1 MAESELSRFGT
12 TATNCG
18 VSIEIGL
25 SICEYFDLYGCQS
38 ERSALPL
45 YPRAVAVE
53 LQCDQKII
61 FSLLV
66 HYLFSYFHAHLS
78 KILIEN
84 NQFIKG
90 ITSAFVREAYFGA
103 DTSPLKSNC
112 LQYIRCLS
120 FNLPFFSPAK
130 SPTNYPTSVTR
141 FEDDRY
147 LGNLI

>member
-1 MAESELSRFGT
+1 MLRSLWLSLR
-12 TATNCG
+12 CH
-18 VSIEIGL
+18 
-25 SICEYFDLYGCQS
+25 S

-45 YPRAVAVE
+45 HPRAVAVE

-61 FSLLV
+61 FSLSV
-66 HYLFSYFHAHLS
+66 IYLSSYFYAHLS

-84 NQFIKG
+84 NRFIKG
-90 ITSAFVREAYFGA
+90 IASTLVRKAYFWA

-112 LQYIRCLS
+112 LHYIRCLS